1 MPWVQSWT
9 HDCPTLAWHV
19 SWVQGHTHN
28 CSSRSSTCVMGS
40 KLNPRL
46 LCSEPDMCHE
56 SNPGP
61 PNALS
66 GPGMCHE
73 SKVAFSTALLRSL
86 TCIMGSKLNPWL
98 LYTEPDMCHESNL
111 GPTTALPGSGMCH
124 ESKVALTTALPG
136 AWHVSCV
143 LPWSHDCPTWAWH
156 VLWVQSFTHNCSLRS
171 LTCVMGFKLN
181 PWLLYTEHL

>member
-66 GPGMCHE
+66 GPGMCHG
-73 SKVAFSTALLRSL
+73 SYMPHDCSALSLSCVMGPIWSMTALTFVTFVTFTWALRLPWIIYAPWLLCTEPVMCHGSYMIHDCSTRSL
-86 TCIMGSKLNPWL
+86 TFLMDHMWSMNALHGALHIPWILYDPWL
-98 LYTEPDMCHESNL
+98 LFTEP
-111 GPTTALPGSGMCH
+111 
-124 ESKVALTTALPG
+124 
-136 AWHVSCV
+136 
-143 LPWSHDCPTWAWH
+143 
-156 VLWVQSFTHNCSLRS
+156 
-171 LTCVMGFKLN
+171 
-181 PWLLYTEHL
+181 LLMLLSP